1 MYKQSLASDPVML
14 TLIEKYGDIDTD
26 YQSSPFDDLV
36 YSIISQ
42 QLSDK
47 AATTIAE
54 RFAKLAEET
63 PLNPFKVQGIP
74 DEQMREAGIS
84 YSKISYIKEVAR
96 AVSEGRLDFI
106 RMNTMDDEEVIF
118 ELTKIKGIG
127 RWTAEMFLIFTLKRD
142 DIFSLGDAGLRRAVS
157 NLYYVSSNDI
167 EAIEKISLRW
177 KPYRS
182 YASRYLWKSLG

>member
-1 MYKQSLASDPVML
+1 MYKQHLSADPVML
-14 TLIEKYGDIDTD
+14 ALIEKHGDITMD
-26 YQSSPFDDLV
+26 YESNPFDDLV

-54 RFAKLAEET
+54 RFVKLAGET

-74 DEQMREAGIS
+74 DVQMREAGIS
-84 YSKISYIKEVAR
+84 YSKISYIKEIAR
-96 AVSEGRLDFI
+96 AVSEGRLDFQS
-106 RMNTMDDEEVIF
+106 MNKMDDDEVIF

-127 RWTAEMFLIFTLKRD
+127 RWTAEMFLIFTLKRE
-142 DIFSLGDAGLRRAVS
+142 DIFSVGDAGLRRAVS
-157 NLYYVSSNDI
+157 NLYYVNPNDI
-167 EAIEKISLRW
+167 EAIEKLSLRW

-182 YASRYLWKSLG
+182 YASKYLWKSLG

>member
-1 MYKQSLASDPVML
+1 MYKQHLATDPVMYS
-14 TLIEKYGDIDTD
+14 LIEKYGDLDLNYT
-26 YQSSPFDDLV
+26 SSPFDDLV

-47 AATTIAE
+47 AASTIAA
-54 RFAKLAEET
+54 RFVKLAKET
-63 PLNPFKVQGIP
+63 PFNPFKVQGIP
-74 DEQMREAGIS
+74 DVEMREAGIS
-84 YSKISYIKEVAR
+84 YAKIKYIKEIAQ
-96 AVSEGRLDFI
+96 AVSEGRLDFLA
-106 RMNTMDDEEVIF
+106 MEKMEDEQVIF

-127 RWTAEMFLIFTLKRD
+127 KWTAEMFLIFTLKRED
-142 DIFSLGDAGLRRAVS
+142 VFSLGDAGLRRAVA
-157 NLYYVSSNDI
+157 NLYYASPNDL